1 MKRRGQT
8 RAKGENHKKCE
19 GRFGR
24 RRRKKIGSHTEEK
37 EEDRRRR
44 RETEK
49 RRGDRRFRLEFLP
62 FFLFTLLAVSD
73 LIQLMIID

>member
-1 MKRRGQT
+1 MKGHGQT

-37 EEDRRRR
+37 KKIGVDGVRLREGEEI
-44 RETEK
+44 
-49 RRGDRRFRLEFLP
+49 G
-62 FFLFTLLAVSD
+62 VSG
-73 LIQLMIID
+73 